1 MTRNLGGSLGI
12 ALLGTTGE
20 ANSFSTGERKALKQQ
35 RELAAIAEI
44 EAGLPPVVHWCRDYF
59 GDAA

>member
-1 MTRNLGGSLGI
+1 MQPGDMVETMADTSR
-12 ALLGTTGE
+12 A
-20 ANSFSTGERKALKQQ
+20 Q
-35 RELAAIAEI
+35 AAFGFEPHTPI